1 MRSVLL
7 DTNLLVLL
15 IIGLYDKNLIRNH
28 KRTKN
33 FITEDFDLLVK
44 SIDGY
49 EILWITSHCLAEV
62 SNLLKQTHNSQAKEL
77 MVFLAKFISD
87 KKESH
92 IQKEVLFENDFS
104 MRLGVA
110 DTGIVVKSKRVN
122 CVFTVDF
129 DLYNEIS
136 RHGNNVINFNHLRNE
151 LLLT

>member
-7 DTNLLVLL
+7 DTNLFVLL
-15 IIGLYDKNLIRNH
+15 IVGLYDKNLIGNH
-28 KRTKN
+28 KRTKE
-33 FITEDFDLLVK
+33 FIAEDFDLLVE
-44 SIDGY
+44 SIGGY
-49 EILWITSHCLAEV
+49 EILWITSHCLSEV

-77 MVFLAKFISD
+77 MIFLAKFISD
-87 KKESH
+87 KKESY

-110 DTGIVVKSKRVN
+110 DTGIVIKSKRVS

-129 DLYNEIS
+129 DLYSEIS
-136 RHGNNVINFNHLRNE
+136 RRGNKVVNFNHLRNE

>member
-15 IIGLYDKNLIRNH
+15 VVGLFDKNLIGNH
-28 KRTKN
+28 KRTTA
-33 FITEDFDLLVK
+33 FTAEDFDLLIE
-44 SIDGY
+44 SIGGY
-49 EILWITSHCLAEV
+49 EVLWVTSHCLAEV
-62 SNLLKQTHNSQAKEL
+62 SNLLKQTHKTQAKEL
-77 MVFLAKFISD
+77 LIVLEKFISD

-92 IQKEVLFENDFS
+92 VPKDIIFKNSYF
-104 MRLGVA
+104 MRIGVA

-136 RHGNNVINFNHLRNE
+136 RLGHNVVNFNHLRTKI
-151 LLLT
+151 LLK